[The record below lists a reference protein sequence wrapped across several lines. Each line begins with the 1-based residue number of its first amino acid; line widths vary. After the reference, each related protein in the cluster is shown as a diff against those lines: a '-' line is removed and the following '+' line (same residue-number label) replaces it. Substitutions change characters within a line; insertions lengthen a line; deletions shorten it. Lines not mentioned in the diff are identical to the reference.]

1 MTRMIPIP
9 YTSQRDV
16 VIACFTIHN
25 FIRRSNIYDRLFM
38 KFDESTAFVKEEHY
52 KESGEARLD
61 GTHWDA
67 QDKQY
72 MDNLRDQIANEL
84 VSNGLS

>member
-1 MTRMIPIP
+1 
-9 YTSQRDV
+9 
-16 VIACFTIHN
+16 
-25 FIRRSNIYDRLFM
+25 M
-38 KFDESTAFVKEEHY
+38 KCDESTAFVEEEQY

-84 VSNGLS
+84 VSKGLS